1 MHYCTDPL
9 FQKEL
14 YAFHMRSPQNE
25 IHNSQFIIHNFI
37 YLRNDGTN
45 PVVLYYMCCMD
56 AFHYEKKDSFHQEIV
71 LSAIMNYD
79 L

>member
-14 YAFHMRSPQNE
+14 YAFHMRSPKMK
-25 IHNSQFIIHNFI
+25 FIISFI
-37 YLRNDGTN
+37 FVTTGPTLSFYITC
-45 PVVLYYMCCMD
+45 VAWMH
-56 AFHYEKKDSFHQEIV
+56 FIKKKKDSFHQEIV
-71 LSAIMNYD
+71 LSAIMNYE